1 MPGDIDHVKNVNH
14 GIVDGPVDPG
24 GVELQSVL
32 YCRRA
37 SLETLGDPNEHGSSL
52 LYCTIHCYARACNAL
67 RPAPPGD
74 LDGVP
79 VLVAPAALS
88 SRKGNTREMSSERGA
103 SGRTERLHGCDSS
116 QKGWLTM
123 ANRLVGVKK
132 IKKWDERGSLIDQSC
147 MSLLSSGSP
156 RLPVLSTVD
165 EKVMY

>member
-1 MPGDIDHVKNVNH
+1 MRPGHIDHFNNVNYCMALWM
-14 GIVDGPVDPG
+14 GSVDPG
-24 GVELQSVL
+24 GVELQSVQ

-37 SLETLGDPNEHGSSL
+37 GLETLGDPNEHGSSLL

-88 SRKGNTREMSSERGA
+88 SRNGNTRETSSERGESA
-103 SGRTERLHGCDSS
+103 NGRAERFHACDSS
-116 QKGWLTM
+116 RKGWLTM

-132 IKKWDERGSLIDQSC
+132 VKSGTRGE
-147 MSLLSSGSP
+147 
-156 RLPVLSTVD
+156 V
-165 EKVMY
+165 